1 MSRPLQR
8 KHSSKDNGAQTE
20 LDGSRKEKDDDGG
33 HGEMEIP
40 NGGFIGWLQVA
51 GSFFIFFNTW

>member
-1 MSRPLQR
+1 MIRPLQR
-8 KHSSKDNGAQTE
+8 KHSSKDNGAQIE

-33 HGEMEIP
+33 QAEMEIP

>member
-1 MSRPLQR
+1 MIWPLQR
-8 KHSSKDNGAQTE
+8 KHSSKDNGAQIE
-20 LDGSRKEKDDDGG
+20 LDGPRERDDDEDQ
-33 HGEMEIP
+33 GEMEIP